1 MLQLCPSV
9 QQSVILSHRTGNCCR
24 LAWLRRLGLARMQG
38 WMYHGLGGVTL
49 TFGLLLIAKCC
60 H

>member
-24 LAWLRRLGLARMQG
+24 LAWLRRLGIARMQG
-38 WMYHGLGGVTL
+38 WMYHGLGGVKL
-49 TFGLLLIAKCC
+49 TFGLL
-60 H
+60 